1 MAERRGHHRE
11 EAVGLGVKGGDAWG
25 GGKAGV
31 GLRPAQSGGRRCS
44 ASAASKQA
52 RRQVK
57 GKMGYFVISKISRD
71 PNVKQG

>member
-1 MAERRGHHRE
+1 MARAGEIQRE
-11 EAVGLGVKGGDAWG
+11 GAVGPGVKGGDAWG

-44 ASAASKQA
+44 ASAVSKQA